1 MKPYSK
7 MTDIEL
13 INSLGVCLEGIESSK
28 RALSELGNSMSDKEK
43 DQFEKLKPFM
53 IEEGKKIKKELE
65 KRGYKE

>member
-1 MKPYSK
+1 
-7 MTDIEL
+7 
-13 INSLGVCLEGIESSK
+13 
-28 RALSELGNSMSDKEK
+28 MSDKEK